1 MFEAEIKYVVA
12 GSFEPPGQRLQD
24 AVYRDVYFDGPDGL
38 FYASG
43 QELRLREANGHT
55 TLTYKRPPFDA
66 ATSSKEELET
76 GLADPEAMREILA
89 HLGFS
94 RRMAFTKRCRLFRD
108 VYGGLALEGAVVSVD
123 FSPETFVEIEYLA
136 ATRPAG
142 LAALPVIRAY
152 AADLGFT
159 RECPTS
165 YTDLYR
171 NARRGEL
178 PELPTK
184 EKEPL

>member
-1 MFEAEIKYVVA
+1 MFETEIKYVGG
-12 GSFEPPGQRLQD
+12 GSFKLPGQRLAD
-24 AVYRDVYFDGPDGL
+24 AVYTDAYFDVPDGS

-43 QELRLREANGHT
+43 QELRLREGDGKT

-76 GLADPEAMREILA
+76 GLTDPEAMREMLA

-94 RRMAFTKRCRLFRD
+94 QRMTFTKHCRRFQD
-108 VYGGLALEGAVVSVD
+108 VYGGLPLNGTVVSVD

-136 ATRPAG
+136 TTRPEG
-142 LAALPVIRAY
+142 LAALPVLRAY
-152 AADLGFT
+152 AAGLGLT
-159 RECPTS
+159 RECPAC
-165 YTDLYR
+165 YTDLYLA
-171 NARRGEL
+171 ARHKRASAA
-178 PELPTK
+178 PAK

>member
-12 GSFEPPGQRLQD
+12 GSFEPPGQRLTD
-24 AVYRDVYFDGPDGL
+24 AIYTDAYFDVPDGS

-43 QELRLREANGHT
+43 QELRLREANGRT

-66 ATSSKEELET
+66 ATASKEELET
-76 GLADPEAMREILA
+76 GLTDPEAMREILA

-94 RRMAFTKRCRLFRD
+94 RRMVFTKHCRLFRD

-123 FSPETFVEIEYLA
+123 FSPETFVEIEHLA
-136 ATRPAG
+136 PTRPEG

-152 AADLGFT
+152 AADLGLT
-159 RECPTS
+159 RECPAC

-171 NARRGEL
+171 KARCGEL
-178 PELPTK
+178 PEFPTK